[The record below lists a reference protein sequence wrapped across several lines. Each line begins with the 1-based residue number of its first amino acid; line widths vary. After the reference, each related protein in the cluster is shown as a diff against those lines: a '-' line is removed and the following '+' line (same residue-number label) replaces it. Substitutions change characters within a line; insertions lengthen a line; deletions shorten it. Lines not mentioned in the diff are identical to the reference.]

1 LNLLYSE
8 FSTIL
13 FIRKRYIDFSIS
25 KLRKVDNM
33 RTIYK
38 IAIPILA
45 VALVAAGVFAYQ
57 YTSATQTITLNGA
70 GATFPF
76 PLIDKW
82 AAEYH
87 KIKPN
92 VQINYQGIGSGGGI
106 QQHTEKTVH
115 FAASDAPLTETQAAN
130 APNTLHIPITIGGVV
145 PIYNIPGIAKGLKFT
160 GEILA
165 DIYLGKITKWNDP
178 RLVAVN
184 QDVNPPDQQITVV
197 HRSDGSGTTF
207 IWTSYL
213 SNVSPE
219 WKETVGRGTSVN
231 WPVGLGGKG
240 NDGVAALVQQIPYSI
255 GYVEFT
261 YAKKNNLAYGY
272 VQNAAGEF
280 IEPNIESFAK
290 AAEYAAVTLPRGDES
305 WSRVSIVDSL
315 AGNTQARGAYP
326 ITSFSYILIYKELN
340 VLPNVNEATTKALVE
355 FLWWAI
361 HNGQNYASDLYYVPL
376 PSSVVTHNEATIRLV
391 TYNGQQIHK
400 G

>member
-1 LNLLYSE
+1 
-8 FSTIL
+8 
-13 FIRKRYIDFSIS
+13 
-25 KLRKVDNM
+25 M

-38 IAIPILA
+38 IVIPILA
-45 VALVAAGVFAYQ
+45 VAIVATGVFAYQ
-57 YTSATQTITLNGA
+57 STLTTQTITLNGA

-82 AAEYH
+82 ATEYH

-92 VQINYQGIGSGGGI
+92 IQINYQGIGSGGGI

-145 PIYNIPGIAKGLKFT
+145 PIYNTPGIAKGLKFT

-165 DIYLGKITKWNDP
+165 EIYLGKITRWNDP
-178 RLVAVN
+178 KLVAVN
-184 QDVNPPDQQITVV
+184 QDVNLPDQQITVV

-231 WPVGLGGKG
+231 WPTGLGGKG
-240 NDGVAALVQQIPYSI
+240 NDGVAALVQQTPYSI

-261 YAKKNNLAYGY
+261 YAKKNNLSYGY
-272 VQNAAGEF
+272 VQNAASEF
-280 IEPNIESFAK
+280 IEPSIESFAK

-340 VLPNVNEATTKALVE
+340 VLPNVNEAIAKALVE

-376 PSSVVTHNEATIRLV
+376 PSSLVVHNEATIRLV
-391 TYNGQQIHK
+391 TYNGQQLHK

>member
-1 LNLLYSE
+1 MK
-8 FSTIL
+8 T
-13 FIRKRYIDFSIS
+13 
-25 KLRKVDNM
+25 
-33 RTIYK
+33 TYK
-38 IAIPILA
+38 IAAPIAIIA
-45 VALVAAGVFAYQ
+45 VAAASAFALSYLTAEQ
-57 YTSATQTITLNGA
+57 AVTLNGA

-92 VQINYQGIGSGGGI
+92 VQVNYQGIGSGGGI

-115 FAASDAPLTETQAAN
+115 FAATDAPLTEAQAEK

-145 PIYNIPGIAKGLKFT
+145 PIYNLPGVPKGLKFT

-178 RLVAVN
+178 RLAAI
-184 QDVNPPDQQITVV
+184 NPGISLPDQAIVV
-197 HRSDGSGTTF
+197 VRRSDGSGTTF

-231 WPVGLGGKG
+231 WPTGLGGKG
-240 NDGVAALVQQIPYSI
+240 NDGVAALVQQTPYSI

-261 YAKKNNLAYGY
+261 YAKKNNLAYGC

-280 IEPNIESFAK
+280 IEPSIESFSK
-290 AAEYAAVTLPRGDES
+290 AAEYAALTLPRGDER
-305 WSRVSIVDSL
+305 WSNVSIVDSL
-315 AGNTQARGAYP
+315 AGNKQARGAYP
-326 ITSFSYILIYKELN
+326 ITSFSYILVYKELN
-340 VLPNVNEATTKALVE
+340 VLPNMDGATAKALVD
-355 FLWWAI
+355 FLWWAV
-361 HNGQNYASDLYYVPL
+361 HDGQNYAADLYYVPL
-376 PSSVVTHNEATIRLV
+376 PSSVVAHNEETIRLI
-391 TYNGQQIHK
+391 TFNGQRLR

>member
-1 LNLLYSE
+1 M
-8 FSTIL
+8 
-13 FIRKRYIDFSIS
+13 K
-25 KLRKVDNM
+25 
-33 RTIYK
+33 TIYK
-38 IAIPILA
+38 VAIPIAIIA
-45 VALVAAGVFAYQ
+45 VAVASAFAYQ
-57 YTSATQTITLNGA
+57 YLATEQTITLNGA

-76 PLIDKW
+76 PLIDRW

-92 VQINYQGIGSGGGI
+92 VQVNYQGIGSGGGI

-115 FAASDAPLTETQAAN
+115 FAASDAPLTEAQAAK

-145 PIYNIPGIAKGLKFT
+145 VIYNLPGIAKGLKFT

-165 DIYLGKITKWNDP
+165 DIYLGKITKWNDA
-178 RLVAVN
+178 RLTAI
-184 QDVNPPDQQITVV
+184 NPGISLPDQPITVV

-231 WPVGLGGKG
+231 WPTGLGGKG
-240 NDGVAALVQQIPYSI
+240 NDGVTALVQQTPYSI

-280 IEPNIESFAK
+280 IEPSIESFTK
-290 AAEYAAVTLPRGDES
+290 AAEYAAVTLPRGDAS
-305 WSRVSIVDSL
+305 WSKVSIVDSL
-315 AGNTQARGAYP
+315 ANNTQARGAYP
-326 ITSFSYILIYKELN
+326 ITSFSYILVYKELN
-340 VLPNVNEATTKALVE
+340 VLPNMNEAAAKALVD
-355 FLWWAI
+355 FLWWTV
-361 HNGQNYASDLYYVPL
+361 HDGQNYAADLYYVPL
-376 PSSVVTHNEATIRLV
+376 PSSVVAHNEETIRLI
-391 TYNGQQIHK
+391 TFNGQQIRK
-400 G
+400 

>member
-1 LNLLYSE
+1 M
-8 FSTIL
+8 
-13 FIRKRYIDFSIS
+13 K
-25 KLRKVDNM
+25 
-33 RTIYK
+33 TIYK
-38 IAIPILA
+38 VAIPIAIIA
-45 VALVAAGVFAYQ
+45 VAVASAFAYQ
-57 YTSATQTITLNGA
+57 YLATEQTITLNGA

-92 VQINYQGIGSGGGI
+92 VQVNYQGIGSGGGI

-115 FAASDAPLTETQAAN
+115 FAASDAPLTEAQAAK

-145 PIYNIPGIAKGLKFT
+145 PIYNLPGIPKGLKFT

-165 DIYLGKITKWNDP
+165 DIYLGKITRWNDA
-178 RLVAVN
+178 RLTAI
-184 QDVNPPDQQITVV
+184 NPGISLPDQAITVV

-207 IWTSYL
+207 VWTSYL

-231 WPVGLGGKG
+231 WPTGLGGKG
-240 NDGVAALVQQIPYSI
+240 NDGVAALVQQTPYSI

-280 IEPNIESFAK
+280 IEPSIESFAK
-290 AAEYAAVTLPRGDES
+290 AAEYAAITLPRGDAS

-315 AGNTQARGAYP
+315 ANNTQARGAYP
-326 ITSFSYILIYKELN
+326 ITSFSYILVYKELN
-340 VLPNVNEATTKALVE
+340 VLPNMNEATAKALVD
-355 FLWWAI
+355 FLWWAV
-361 HNGQNYASDLYYVPL
+361 HDGQDYAADLYYVPL
-376 PSSVVTHNEATIRLV
+376 PSSVVAHNEATIRLI
-391 TYNGQQIHK
+391 TFNGQQIRK
-400 G
+400 

>member
-1 LNLLYSE
+1 M
-8 FSTIL
+8 
-13 FIRKRYIDFSIS
+13 K
-25 KLRKVDNM
+25 
-33 RTIYK
+33 TIYK
-38 IAIPILA
+38 IAIPIA
-45 VALVAAGVFAYQ
+45 IIAIVATSAFAYQ
-57 YTSATQTITLNGA
+57 YLTAKQTITLNGA

-92 VQINYQGIGSGGGI
+92 VQVNYQAIGSGGGI

-115 FAASDAPLTETQAAN
+115 FAASDAPLTEAQAAK

-145 PIYNIPGIAKGLKFT
+145 VIYNLPGIAKGLKFT

-165 DIYLGKITKWNDP
+165 DIYLGKITKWNDA
-178 RLVAVN
+178 RLTAI
-184 QDVNPPDQQITVV
+184 NPGISLPDQPITVV

-231 WPVGLGGKG
+231 WPTGLGGKG
-240 NDGVAALVQQIPYSI
+240 NDGVTALVQQTPYSI

-280 IEPNIESFAK
+280 IEPSIESFAK
-290 AAEYAAVTLPRGDES
+290 AAEYAAVTLPRGDAS
-305 WSRVSIVDSL
+305 WSKVSIVDSL
-315 AGNTQARGAYP
+315 ANNTQAHGAYP
-326 ITSFSYILIYKELN
+326 ITSFSYILVYKELN
-340 VLPNVNEATTKALVE
+340 VLPNMNEATAKALVD
-355 FLWWAI
+355 FLWWTV
-361 HNGQNYASDLYYVPL
+361 HDGQNYAADLYYVPL
-376 PSSVVTHNEATIRLV
+376 PSSVVAHNEETIRLI
-391 TYNGQQIHK
+391 TFNGQQTHK
-400 G
+400 

>member
-1 LNLLYSE
+1 M
-8 FSTIL
+8 
-13 FIRKRYIDFSIS
+13 K
-25 KLRKVDNM
+25 
-33 RTIYK
+33 TIYK
-38 IAIPILA
+38 VAIPIAIIA
-45 VALVAAGVFAYQ
+45 VAVASAFAYQ
-57 YTSATQTITLNGA
+57 YLATEQTITLNGA

-92 VQINYQGIGSGGGI
+92 VQVNYQGIGSGGGI
-106 QQHTEKTVH
+106 QQHTEKTVN
-115 FAASDAPLTETQAAN
+115 FAASDAPLTEAQAAK

-145 PIYNIPGIAKGLKFT
+145 VIYNLPGIAKGLKFT

-165 DIYLGKITKWNDP
+165 DICLGKITKWNDA
-178 RLVAVN
+178 RLTAI
-184 QDVNPPDQQITVV
+184 NPGISLPDQPITVV

-231 WPVGLGGKG
+231 WPTGLGGKG
-240 NDGVAALVQQIPYSI
+240 NDGVTALVQQTPYSI

-280 IEPNIESFAK
+280 IEPSIESFTK
-290 AAEYAAVTLPRGDES
+290 AAEYAAVTLPRGDAS
-305 WSRVSIVDSL
+305 WSKVSIVDSL
-315 AGNTQARGAYP
+315 ANNTQARGAYP
-326 ITSFSYILIYKELN
+326 ITSFSYILVYKELN
-340 VLPNVNEATTKALVE
+340 VLPNMNEATAKALVD
-355 FLWWAI
+355 FLWWTV
-361 HNGQNYASDLYYVPL
+361 HDGQNYAADLYYVPL
-376 PSSVVTHNEATIRLV
+376 PSSVVAHNEETIRLI
-391 TYNGQQIHK
+391 TFNGQQIRK
-400 G
+400 

>member
-1 LNLLYSE
+1 M
-8 FSTIL
+8 
-13 FIRKRYIDFSIS
+13 RKIGRMVGMKTVKWIVIPM
-25 KLRKVDNM
+25 L
-33 RTIYK
+33 I
-38 IAIPILA
+38 IAI
-45 VALVAAGVFAYQ
+45 VA
-57 YTSATQTITLNGA
+57 TSVLTYRYLSMERMITLNGA

-87 KIKPN
+87 KINSN
-92 VQINYQGIGSGGGI
+92 VQVNYQAIGSGGGI
-106 QQHTEKTVH
+106 QQHIEKTVH
-115 FAASDAPLTETQAAN
+115 FAASDAPLTEAQAGK

-145 PIYNIPGIAKGLKFT
+145 PIYNLPGTPKGLRFT

-178 RLVAVN
+178 RITAI
-184 QDVNPPDQQITVV
+184 NPDMSLPDQTITVV

-219 WKETVGRGTSVN
+219 WREAVGRGTAVN
-231 WPVGLGGKG
+231 WPTGLGGKG
-240 NDGVAALVQQIPYSI
+240 NDGVTALVQQMPYSI

-280 IEPNIESFAK
+280 IEPSIESFSK
-290 AAEYAAVTLPRGDES
+290 AAEYAAVTLPRGDAS

-315 AGNTQARGAYP
+315 ADNIQAHGAYP
-326 ITSFSYILIYKELN
+326 ITSFSYILVYKELN
-340 VLPNVNEATTKALVE
+340 VLPAMNGDAAKTLVD
-355 FLWWAI
+355 FLWWAV
-361 HNGQNYASDLYYVPL
+361 HEGQDYATDLYYVPL
-376 PSSVVTHNEATIRLV
+376 PSSVIAHNEETIRLI
-391 TYNGQQIHK
+391 TFNGQQILK
-400 G
+400 

>member
-1 LNLLYSE
+1 
-8 FSTIL
+8 
-13 FIRKRYIDFSIS
+13 
-25 KLRKVDNM
+25 M
-33 RTIYK
+33 RTTRK
-38 IAIPILA
+38 IAIPI
-45 VALVAAGVFAYQ
+45 VLVTIIILAYQ
-57 YTSATQTITLNGA
+57 MPRAQTIAQTIAFNGA

-92 VQINYQGIGSGGGI
+92 IQVNYQGIGSGGGI
-106 QQHTEKTVH
+106 QQHTEKTVY
-115 FAASDAPLTETQAAN
+115 FAVSDAPLTKTQAEK
-130 APNTLHIPITIGGVV
+130 APNTLHMPITIGGVV
-145 PIYNIPGIAKGLKFT
+145 PIYNLPDISKGLKFT
-160 GEILA
+160 EEILA
-165 DIYLGKITKWNDP
+165 DIYLGKIKRWNDP
-178 RLVAVN
+178 KIVAVN
-184 QDVNPPDQQITVV
+184 PNTSLPDQPIIVV

-213 SNVSPE
+213 SNVSSD
-219 WKETVGRGTSVN
+219 WKEKVGRGMSVD
-231 WPVGLGGKG
+231 WPNLPGSLGGKG
-240 NDGVAALVQQIPYSI
+240 NDGVAGFVKQFPYSI

-272 VQNAAGEF
+272 VQNATGEF

-290 AAEYAAVTLPRGDES
+290 AADYAAITLPRGDES
-305 WSRVSIVDSL
+305 WSEVSIVDSL

-340 VLPNVNEATTKALVE
+340 VLPNMNEASAKALVD

-361 HNGQNYASDLYYVPL
+361 HEGQNYASDLYYVPL
-376 PSSVVTHNEATIRLV
+376 PSSVVQHNEATIRLI
-391 TYNGQQIHK
+391 TYNGQRLYK